1 LDKGEDVSE
10 EKEAF
15 LEWFNDVIPE
25 TRFPQ
30 IAAQVLFECMNCN
43 ECCRGEGY
51 ALVDHEDLE
60 EIARSLGLSVSGAEA
75 RFTDPHPEEGA
86 GYRVLKN
93 IGPERYCCFLDTK
106 AHRCTIFESR
116 PRICRTFPMLNPDP
130 ECGEV
135 ICFYPDCR
143 GTARFADMLREKSRD
158 PDVQKEILRLQ
169 KDARRLDEL
178 KIMQFVWL
186 QKMTGKTEEAD
197 EICRIT
203 GIKPPSLDNAF
214 KRDCLAY
221 FLMTIATDGL
231 EEYEYE
237 GPERMD

>member
-10 EKEAF
+10 EKELF

-25 TRFPQ
+25 TQFPQ

-51 ALVDHEDLE
+51 ALVDQGDLE
-60 EIARSLGLSVSGAEA
+60 EIARSFGLSVSEAEA
-75 RFTDPHPEEGA
+75 RFTDPHPEEG
-86 GYRVLKN
+86 GEYRVLKN
-93 IGPERYCCFLDTK
+93 IGPERSCCFLDTK
-106 AHRCTIFESR
+106 AHRCMIFESR

-143 GTARFADMLREKSRD
+143 GTARFADMLREKSLD
-158 PDVQKEILRLQ
+158 LDVQKEILRLQ

-178 KIMQFVWL
+178 KIMQFIWL

-197 EICRIT
+197 DICRIT
-203 GIKPPSLDNAF
+203 GIKPPSQDNAF

-237 GPERMD
+237 GWER

>member
-1 LDKGEDVSE
+1 VSE
-10 EKEAF
+10 EREAF

-25 TRFPQ
+25 TQFPQ

-60 EIARSLGLSVSGAEA
+60 EIARSFGLSVSEAEA
-75 RFTDPHPEEGA
+75 RFTDPDPEERV

-93 IGPERYCCFLDTK
+93 IGPERNCCFLDTK
-106 AHRCTIFESR
+106 AHRCMIFESR

-169 KDARRLDEL
+169 KDTRRLDEL

-186 QKMTGKTEEAD
+186 QRMTGKTEEAD
-197 EICRIT
+197 DICRIT
-203 GIKPPSLDNAF
+203 GIKPPSMDNAF

-237 GPERMD
+237 GRER